1 MEITNKLTEE
11 QCLHDK
17 MLEHRQ
23 TTISFVSSFIITER
37 THDANLTPIYSIIVF
52 EHYTLAVYLTETFS
66 KSLFVFLFCK

>member
-37 THDANLTPIYSIIVF
+37 THDANSNTNILYNSV
-52 EHYTLAVYLTETFS
+52 
-66 KSLFVFLFCK
+66 